1 MAAGPR
7 SRTGRRA
14 CRATARHRTKGAKA
28 LGYLAHFQVTR
39 RKGGTNSRRYRNNGY
54 VHLHREKAI
63 QTTPT
68 VSVYNAHTSRTGLPM
83 DIDLAR
89 TFLEI
94 VRHGSLVA
102 AAEKLHVTQTAIT
115 ARVQKL
121 ENQLGSTLFVRNR
134 AGARLTPNGEAFV
147 VYANQL
153 VETWEAAR
161 RDLPLPEGYHDV
173 LHIGGEV
180 SLCNPLML
188 SWAAELREKIPGHAL
203 RMEIRD
209 GENLLRQLELGV
221 LDAALVYQPEYW
233 PRLQVEQVL
242 EEKLI
247 LVRLAGKPAPYV
259 YIDWG
264 QDFRRQHDAALPEK
278 AKAALS
284 FNLGPLALQYILEN
298 GGSGYF
304 RTRVVQSY
312 LESGVLEQVPKAPE
326 FSYPTYLV
334 YSRDRDSAT
343 LQHAFDLL
351 REVIQSDDD
360 WSQRWNPL
368 T

>member
-1 MAAGPR
+1 
-7 SRTGRRA
+7 
-14 CRATARHRTKGAKA
+14 
-28 LGYLAHFQVTR
+28 
-39 RKGGTNSRRYRNNGY
+39 
-54 VHLHREKAI
+54 
-63 QTTPT
+63 
-68 VSVYNAHTSRTGLPM
+68 M

-94 VRHGSLVA
+94 VRHGSLA
-102 AAEKLHVTQTAIT
+102 AAAQKLHVTQTAIT

-121 ENQLGSTLFVRNR
+121 ESQLGSTLFVRNR

-153 VETWEAAR
+153 VQTWEAAR
-161 RDLPLPEGYHDV
+161 RGLPLPEGYHNV

-188 SWAAELREKIPGHAL
+188 GWAGELRKRIPGHAL
-203 RMEIRD
+203 RMEVRD
-209 GENLLRQLELGV
+209 GEHLLRQLELGL
-221 LDAALVYQPEYW
+221 LDAALVFHPEYW

-247 LVRLAGKPAPYV
+247 LVRLVAKPEPYV

-264 QDFRRQHDAALPEK
+264 PDFRRQHDAALPEN
-278 AKAALS
+278 ARAALS
-284 FNLGPLALQYILEN
+284 FNLGPLGLQYILEH

-312 LESGVLEQVPKAPE
+312 LESGVMEIVPKAPE
-326 FSYPTYLV
+326 FNYPTYLV

-343 LQHAFDLL
+343 LQQAFDLL
-351 REVIQSDDD
+351 REVIKRDGD
-360 WSQRWNPL
+360 WSQRWDPL
-368 T
+368 I

>member
-1 MAAGPR
+1 
-7 SRTGRRA
+7 
-14 CRATARHRTKGAKA
+14 
-28 LGYLAHFQVTR
+28 
-39 RKGGTNSRRYRNNGY
+39 
-54 VHLHREKAI
+54 
-63 QTTPT
+63 
-68 VSVYNAHTSRTGLPM
+68 M

-94 VRHGSLVA
+94 VRHGSLA
-102 AAEKLHVTQTAIT
+102 AAAQKLHVTQTAIT

-121 ENQLGSTLFVRNR
+121 ESQLGSTLFVRNR

-153 VETWEAAR
+153 VQTWEAAR
-161 RDLPLPEGYHDV
+161 RDLPLPEGYHNV

-188 SWAAELREKIPGHAL
+188 GWAGELRKKIPGHAL
-203 RMEIRD
+203 RMEVRD
-209 GENLLRQLELGV
+209 GEHLLRQLELGL
-221 LDAALVYQPEYW
+221 LDAALVFQPEYW

-247 LVRLAGKPAPYV
+247 RVRLVAKPDPYV

-264 QDFRRQHDAALPEK
+264 PDFRRQHDAALPEN
-278 AKAALS
+278 ARAALS
-284 FNLGPLALQYILEN
+284 FNLGPLGLQYILEH

-304 RTRVVQSY
+304 RTRVVQTY
-312 LESGVLEQVPKAPE
+312 LETGVMEIVPKTPE
-326 FSYPTYLV
+326 FNYPTYLV

-343 LQHAFDLL
+343 LQQAFDLL
-351 REVIQSDDD
+351 REVIKRDGD
-360 WSQRWNPL
+360 WSQRWDPL
-368 T
+368 S